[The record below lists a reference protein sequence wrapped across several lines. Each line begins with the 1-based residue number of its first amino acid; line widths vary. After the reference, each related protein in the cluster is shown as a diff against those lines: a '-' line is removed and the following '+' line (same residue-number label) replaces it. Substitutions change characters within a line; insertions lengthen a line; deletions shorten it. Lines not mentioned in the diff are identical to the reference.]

1 MPAADILDRLF
12 CSYCGKQI
20 GNVKVCPHCT
30 EPNDFLDVTPPRSF
44 LEESAKALPLAG
56 TTKVSRLSVS
66 EVAGAGPALA
76 PAAPPP
82 PAQAPEPE
90 PGPARDDDGPTVILR
105 LPDDEDPTV
114 SLSKKPAEPEV
125 FGVLISQDPGSES
138 IRHELREGTFTVG
151 RKDAQILIVR
161 DTISKK
167 HALIQ
172 VEKNGSGACTITVL
186 DRGSENSTYV
196 NDVRLKPNE
205 RCTLKDQDLV
215 RFADV
220 NFRLSVRS

>member
-1 MPAADILDRLF
+1 MPAIDLRDRLF
-12 CSYCGKQI
+12 CSYCGHQI

-44 LEESAKALPLAG
+44 LEESAKALPPAG
-56 TTKVSRLSVS
+56 TTKVAR
-66 EVAGAGPALA
+66 LA
-76 PAAPPP
+76 PAEVVAPA
-82 PAQAPEPE
+82 PAPSTSPRAPQPEPE
-90 PGPARDDDGPTVILR
+90 FVATPAKDDDGPTAVLR
-105 LPDDEDPTV
+105 LPDDDDRTV
-114 SLSKKPAEPEV
+114 SLSKKKEEPEV
-125 FGVLISQDPGSES
+125 FGVLLSQDPGAES
-138 IRHELREGTFTVG
+138 IRHELREGTLTVG
-151 RKDAQILIVR
+151 RKDAQILIPR

-172 VEKNGSGACTITVL
+172 VERNGAGACTITVL

-205 RCTLKDQDLV
+205 RCTLKDQDV
-215 RFADV
+215 IRFADV

>member
-1 MPAADILDRLF
+1 MPAIDLRDRLF
-12 CSYCGKQI
+12 CSYCGHQI

-56 TTKVSRLSVS
+56 TTKVARREML
-66 EVAGAGPALA
+66 EGVAPGPVAS
-76 PAAPPP
+76 PPRDP
-82 PAQAPEPE
+82 NPEPVSA
-90 PGPARDDDGPTVILR
+90 PARDDDGPTVVLR
-105 LPDDEDPTV
+105 LPDDEDRTV
-114 SLSKKPAEPEV
+114 SLQKKKEEPEV
-125 FGVLISQDPGSES
+125 FGVLLSQDPGSES

-151 RKDAQILIVR
+151 RKDAQILVAR
-161 DTISKK
+161 DTVSKK

-172 VEKNGSGACTITVL
+172 VEKNGAGGCAITIL

-205 RCTLKDQDLV
+205 RQMLKDQDV
-215 RFADV
+215 IRFADV
-220 NFRLSVRS
+220 SFRLSVRS

>member
-1 MPAADILDRLF
+1 MSAIDLRDRLF
-12 CSYCGKQI
+12 CSYCGHQI

-44 LEESAKALPLAG
+44 LEENKALPPMG
-56 TTKVSRLSVS
+56 TTKVARRDAP
-66 EVAGAGPALA
+66 EGAAPGPALS
-76 PAAPPP
+76 PPP
-82 PAQAPEPE
+82 RAPEPE
-90 PGPARDDDGPTVILR
+90 PVSVPAGDDDGPTVVLR
-105 LPDDEDPTV
+105 LPDDDDRTV
-114 SLSKKPAEPEV
+114 SLQKKKEEPEV

-151 RKDAQILIVR
+151 RKDAQILISR
-161 DTISKK
+161 DTVSKK

-172 VEKNGSGACTITVL
+172 VEKNGSGACTITIL
-186 DRGSENSTYV
+186 DRGSENSTYI
-196 NDVRLKPNE
+196 NDVKLKPNE
-205 RCTLKDQDLV
+205 RHTLKDQDAI